1 MATAYIIDDEAR
13 AGELLKAKIESVTDY
28 FDAIEIFSN
37 SHHAYRSI
45 VENLPDIIFSDIEMP
60 QMNGISVLDKIK
72 HLNIP
77 LIYVT
82 AFSSYSITAIKQQV
96 FDYILKP
103 VKETELLDTINK
115 FIAWKHQQHS
125 QAAQQRPSL
134 NDIIAKQNSK
144 ISIHTMESI
153 NLISI
158 NGIIQVVGEENYSRF
173 IFLDG
178 NNLLS
183 SRTLKHF
190 ENQLVPFGFIRV
202 HKSHLVNMVFVEKLI
217 TRDSGYLQLRSS
229 NELIPF
235 ARDRK
240 NEILEWFRR

>member
-1 MATAYIIDDEAR
+1 MTTAYIIDDEAR
-13 AGELLKAKIESVTDY
+13 SGQLLKAKIESVTDY
-28 FDAIEIFSN
+28 FDVVEIFSN

-45 VENLPDIIFSDIEMP
+45 IENVPDIIFSDIEMP
-60 QMNGISVLDKIK
+60 QMNGINVLDKIK

-77 LIYVT
+77 MVYVT

-103 VKETELLDTINK
+103 VKETELLETINK
-115 FIAWKHQQHS
+115 FIAWKQQQHS
-125 QAAQQRPSL
+125 PAAQQRPSL
-134 NDIIAKQNSK
+134 SDIIAKQNSK
-144 ISIHTMESI
+144 ISIHTLESI

-158 NGIIQVVGEENYSRF
+158 NGIVQVVGEENYSRF
-173 IFLDG
+173 IFKDG
-178 NNLLS
+178 NSLLS

-202 HKSHLVNMVFVEKLI
+202 HKSHLVNMVFVDKLI
-217 TRDSGYLQLRSS
+217 TRDSGYLQLHSS

-240 NEILEWFRR
+240 NEILEWFRW